1 MYSDPDGTF
10 GVLASLL
17 VAAVV
22 GAVIGAAGTLV
33 GDVVN
38 YAVTDKWEWSS
49 WETYVGNAIG
59 GAIGGMLSLIPVYG
73 TYVGGVVSGMSG
85 SFIGMVL
92 GKATGSN
99 NMSWMEIGANTL
111 VATIVSLA
119 TVGMSE
125 YLRLP
130 GITAG
135 SHSWQQVFKS
145 GFTKTLK
152 YGFNMSA
159 KTLAKGA
166 GYMLVSGFTTGF
178 FVGNILQSIIFE
190 II

>member
-1 MYSDPDGTF
+1 MYSDPTGTF
-10 GVLASLL
+10 GIIASLL
-17 VAAVV
+17 VAAIV
-22 GAVIGAAGTLV
+22 GAVVGVAGTFV

-38 YAVTDKWEWSS
+38 YAVTGEWEWSS

-59 GAIGGMLSLIPVYG
+59 GAIGGMIGLVNPYAGAVIGG
-73 TYVGGVVSGMSG
+73 TVGTFSGL
-85 SFIGMVL
+85 VL
-92 GKATGSN
+92 EKATGESTISWEN
-99 NMSWMEIGANTL
+99 IVIQTAISLGINAVTGNMSK
-111 VATIVSLA
+111 
-119 TVGMSE
+119 
-125 YLRLP
+125 YLKLS

-178 FVGNILQSIIFE
+178 LAGNFLQVIF
-190 II
+190 